1 MSDRPNQSPL
11 PSKRKRWISL
21 PPVYQTT
28 YQKFVVEGDGWPKL
42 KANAKNHYDANG
54 SKVEKA
60 TVERLIGELE
70 ASLNKAR
77 LYLVYHFIWPRG
89 VASVDTREAKGYV
102 TICYLLG
109 DGSEWGIG
117 MTLIESAATLS
128 QQLGNDGKLRLI
140 PDNDELIAYYTKL
153 GFKITEEATMYSGP
167 VMTLT
172 PASPEWSCLNGE
184 WRLALN
190 DPHATWR

>member
-28 YQKFVVEGDGWPKL
+28 YQNFILEGDGWTKL
-42 KANAKNHYDANG
+42 KTNAKSHYDTNG
-54 SKVEKA
+54 TDADRA
-60 TVERLIGELE
+60 TVKRLIEELGV
-70 ASLNKAR
+70 SLNR
-77 LYLVYHFIWPRG
+77 DRPYLVYHFITPRG
-89 VASVDTREAKGYV
+89 VASVDTKEVKGYV

-117 MTLIESAATLS
+117 MTLIEAAATLS
-128 QQLGNDGKLRLI
+128 HRLGNGGKLRLI
-140 PDNDELIAYYTKL
+140 PDNDDLITYYAKL
-153 GFKITEEATMYSGP
+153 GFKVTEEATMLSGA

-172 PASPEWSCLNGE
+172 PASPEWSYLSDE
-184 WRLALN
+184 WRLAAN